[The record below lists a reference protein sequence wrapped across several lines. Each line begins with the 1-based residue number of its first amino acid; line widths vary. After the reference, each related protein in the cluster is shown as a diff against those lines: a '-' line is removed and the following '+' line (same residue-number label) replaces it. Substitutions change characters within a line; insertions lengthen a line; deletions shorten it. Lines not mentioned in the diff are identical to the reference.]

1 MTNNIYIACSPQIE
15 KTQKRWQH
23 AFSVCSQMEKVERCH
38 RPFPSLNPTQTH
50 CGGDDHAAQCGTPSS
65 SPCEPQERGKGERAR
80 GRKGVMQRL
89 RGQRCRSERVGG
101 VEGISAN
108 SNDARSRSSRK
119 RMGWEK
125 EKLGSAWATTSQIG
139 SVFTFQT
146 HGCISPSLAVLVHS
160 FRNTCLEP
168 FSHSFLH
175 NHHSLLKLFQCPSFI
190 NKSLWLQKNRTTQ
203 NECWALMTRLQIDA
217 RLKWNKEM
225 KRRHARSS
233 GRLSFV
239 EVVVVSGCVLLCVCI
254 CLKETQWQKESV
266 SAGECVT
273 IAEMNSQVE
282 LCALRCSSFS
292 DAKCCRELKS
302 SYWFFFFF

>member
-80 GRKGVMQRL
+80 GRKGVMERL

-125 EKLGSAWATTSQIG
+125 EKLGSAVSHHITDWKCVYIPNTRLHIA
-139 SVFTFQT
+139 FT
-146 HGCISPSLAVLVHS
+146 CRA
-160 FRNTCLEP
+160 
-168 FSHSFLH
+168 
-175 NHHSLLKLFQCPSFI
+175 CP
-190 NKSLWLQKNRTTQ
+190 LLQKHMPRTFLTQ
-203 NECWALMTRLQIDA
+203 
-217 RLKWNKEM
+217 
-225 KRRHARSS
+225 
-233 GRLSFV
+233 
-239 EVVVVSGCVLLCVCI
+239 LL
-254 CLKETQWQKESV
+254 T
-266 SAGECVT
+266 
-273 IAEMNSQVE
+273 
-282 LCALRCSSFS
+282 
-292 DAKCCRELKS
+292 
-302 SYWFFFFF
+302 